1 MPKRKK
7 ITKKYSSEKRRF
19 GVILESIGSSLHRV
33 LEGHAALGKEIKD
46 FKEETREKFGL
57 LKIGLDVLKE
67 DVAVLKEDVSVLKED
82 VAVLKEDV
90 AVLKEDVSVLKE
102 DVAVLK
108 EDVSVL
114 KEDVAVLKKDVSVL
128 KEDVA
133 VLKEDVLVLKGD
145 TTDLKS
151 SSKQIF
157 EYLKRIDNEIQ
168 DLKKKL
174 DQKADLERLA
184 LLEKRVAQIELV
196 VKKYYGKDS
205 N

>member
-1 MPKRKK
+1 MPTRKK

-19 GVILESIGSSLHRV
+19 GVILESIDSSFHQV

-46 FKEETREKFGL
+46 FKEETREKFNL

-67 DVAVLKEDVSVLKED
+67 DVSGLKKDVSVLKED
-82 VAVLKEDV
+82 VSGLK
-90 AVLKEDVSVLKE
+90 KDVSVLKE
-102 DVAVLK
+102 DVSGLK
-108 EDVSVL
+108 KDVS
-114 KEDVAVLKKDVSVL
+114 VLKKDVSVL
-128 KEDVA
+128 KEDV
-133 VLKEDVLVLKGD
+133 LVLKGD
-145 TTDLKS
+145 TADLKS
-151 SSKQIF
+151 SSKQIL

-174 DQKADLERLA
+174 DKKADLDRLA
-184 LLEKRVAQIELV
+184 LLEKRVAQVELV